1 MAHGVHLSG
10 LGDVAALDVGDDG
23 HARLTDGLQGVGIGF
38 HAVQTQRL
46 VVRDLDFVAAGDRL
60 GGFDE
65 LFVEADDVLALG
77 QGAVHKVRG
86 QITEVGIQADADRAA
101 RLNSFVQ
108 FVHVRHSWFLRCSL
122 HD

>member
-1 MAHGVHLSG
+1 MTKSASKVAGEVAHGVHLSS

-23 HARLTDGLQGVGIGF
+23 HACLTDGLQGIGIGF

-65 LFVEADDVLALG
+65 L
-77 QGAVHKVRG
+77 
-86 QITEVGIQADADRAA
+86 
-101 RLNSFVQ
+101 S
-108 FVHVRHSWFLRCSL
+108 C
-122 HD
+122 